1 MDEWAGIS
9 AQSAVCHGN
18 WPGMVCHPETP
29 SQTVKV
35 ELGLPAGSWWE
46 LVVEGSMLE
55 IVRPVR
61 ELLWVSLALG
71 RDGNNSLLNPGH
83 SQV

>member
-55 IVRPVR
+55 IFRPVL
-61 ELLWVSLALG
+61 ELLWVSWALG
-71 RDGNNSLLNPGH
+71 RDGNYFLNPGH
-83 SQV
+83 LQV